1 MTQTNQKSRKAE
13 KQRGFQVS
21 PVAAGCAVLLISV
34 ASATHAQ
41 QASTELVVT
50 GIRAA
55 IENSIAKKRD
65 ADGVIEAISAEDIG
79 KLPDNSIAESIA
91 RMPGL
96 AAQRVNGRSQTI
108 SIRGLSG
115 DFSGTLLNGREQ
127 VSVGDNR
134 AVEFDQYPSEL
145 LSGVTVYKTP
155 DASLIGQGLSG
166 TVDMQTIRPLSVQ
179 KRTITVSAR
188 GESNSNGKLNPGSKS
203 TTGRVS
209 ATLIDKSDDGK
220 FGYAVGVAKLET
232 PTQAQKFNAWG
243 YTDTKQAGLKGTE
256 QVLGGAEFKTYSGVG
271 TRDALMGVLEFKP
284 TKDYHATLDVYHSK
298 FKESVTDRG
307 LVFGTAWSSAT
318 LSNPVV
324 NNGVLTG
331 GTWNGVRPVLWQELQ
346 SRDDTVQSIGWN
358 NKFNLGGGLKAQAD
372 LSWGKATRKE
382 SIIESYGGMP
392 SGVTDSWTFNTN
404 NGNGIPTGALGL
416 NYADFSQIKMIDSG
430 GWGQDGYAKY
440 LNVTDELKA
449 AKVSANYLLKNSAF
463 SSVDFG
469 LNYSER
475 SKDKNVPESL
485 LTLKNGSSSVPTSLQ
500 LGSTPLA
507 NGSSVAAWNIPAA
520 YDSVYNFITKN
531 HPDIYLKQWA
541 VNETV
546 TSGFA
551 KLNID
556 SELGKTPV
564 RGNVGFQVINTDQ
577 SSTALSVDTNSGT
590 KGSGDNYGNTLQVT
604 PFTQGKTYTDVLPS
618 LNLAFEV
625 DSDQT
630 VRFGLGKQ
638 MARARLDQLR
648 ASRNAAVDLTTRT
661 WSGGGGNPNLDPFRA
676 DALDISYEKYFGNKA
691 YISAAAF
698 RKNLKSYV
706 YQQTV
711 TDYDFTGATNSSS
724 VTPIS
729 NIGKF
734 TAPLNG
740 KGGTLTG
747 AELSASFP
755 LSMASK
761 ALDGFGLAASYSY
774 TESNIQPQ
782 GPGSSMPLP
791 GLSKDVYGITAYY
804 EKNGLSARIGSRHRS
819 NFVGE
824 IQGFG
829 ADRSLVYIAS
839 ENLVDVQFGYDFPS
853 VKGLSALVQINNAT
867 NAEYKQYTDNPSKPT
882 AYSKYGRSVLM
893 GLNYKF

>member
-1 MTQTNQKSRKAE
+1 M
-13 KQRGFQVS
+13 
-21 PVAAGCAVLLISV
+21 
-34 ASATHAQ
+34 
-41 QASTELVVT
+41 VVT

-55 IENSIAKKRD
+55 IESSIAVKRDSNSI
-65 ADGVIEAISAEDIG
+65 VESISAEDIG

-108 SIRGLSG
+108 SIRGMSG

-145 LSGVTVYKTP
+145 LNGVTVYKTP

-166 TVDMQTIRPLSVQ
+166 TVDMQTIRPLSVKQ
-179 KRTITVSAR
+179 RTITLNAR
-188 GESNSNGKLNPGSKS
+188 GESNSNSSLNPGSKS

-209 ATLIDKSDDGK
+209 ATLIDKSEDGK
-220 FGYAVGVAKLET
+220 FGYALGVAHLET

-243 YTDTKQAGLKGTE
+243 YTNTTQAGLKGTE
-256 QVLGGAEFKTYSGVG
+256 QVLGGAEFKTYSGLG
-271 TRDALMGVLEFKP
+271 KRDAFMGVFEYKP
-284 TKDYHATLDVYHSK
+284 SQDVHSTLDVYYSK

-346 SRDDTVQSIGWN
+346 SRDDTVQSLGWN
-358 NKFNLGGGLKAQAD
+358 NKFNLGGGWKAQTD

-392 SGVTDSWTFNTN
+392 AGVTDSWTFNTN
-404 NGNGIPTGALGL
+404 GGTGVPAGALGM
-416 NYADFSQIKMIDSG
+416 NYADFSKVKMIDSG

-440 LNVTDELKA
+440 MNVTDELKA
-449 AKVSANYLLKNSAF
+449 AKVSANYALKNAYF
-463 SSVDFG
+463 SSVDMG
-469 LNYSER
+469 LNYSDR
-475 SKDKNVPESL
+475 SKNKNVPESL
-485 LTLKNGSSSVPTSLQ
+485 VFLKNGAMPVPANLQ

-507 NGSSVAAWNIPAA
+507 NGSSVAAWDIPAA
-520 YDSVYNFITKN
+520 YASVYNFVTKN

-541 VNETV
+541 VSEKT
-546 TSGFA
+546 TSAFA

-556 SELGKTPV
+556 SELAKIPV
-564 RGNVGFQVINTDQ
+564 RGNVGLQVINTDQ

-590 KGSGDNYGNTLQVT
+590 QGSGGNYGNTLTVT

-618 LNLAFEV
+618 MNLAFEL
-625 DSDQT
+625 DNDQT
-630 VRFGLGKQ
+630 LRLGLGKQ

-648 ASRNAAVDLTTRT
+648 ASRNAKVNLTTRM
-661 WSGGGGNPNLDPFRA
+661 WEGDGGNPNLDPFRA
-676 DALDISYEKYFGNKA
+676 DALDLSYEKYFGNKA
-691 YISAAAF
+691 YFSAAAF

-711 TDYDFTGATNSSS
+711 TNYDFTGATNSSS

-734 TAPLNG
+734 STPLNG
-740 KGGTLTG
+740 QGGMIQG
-747 AELSASFP
+747 AEFSASFP
-755 LSMASK
+755 LNMVSKSM
-761 ALDGFGLAASYSY
+761 DGFGLTANYSY
-774 TESNIQPQ
+774 TDSNVQPQ

-791 GLSKDVYGITAYY
+791 GLSRNVYGLTAYY
-804 EKNGLSARIGSRHRS
+804 DKDGISARVGSRHRS
-819 NFVGE
+819 NYVGE

-829 ADRSLVYIAS
+829 ADRSLVNIAS
-839 ENLVDVQFGYDFPS
+839 ESIVDVQFGYDFPTI
-853 VKGLSALVQINNAT
+853 KGLSALLQVNNAT
-867 NAEYKQYTDNPSKPT
+867 NAAYKEYYDDPSKPK
-882 AYSKYGRSVLM
+882 AYSKYGRSMLM